1 MIVLFHWCGE
11 CIFARIDLLSLCVFA
26 TIHNIYAN
34 SIMLLL
40 LMMMMMMI
48 IINDMMMLNN
58 MMNTVFFSISWTHYM
73 THFLKMWTY
82 VWLYIYHISCIYIY
96 IYVYMCVCDLR
107 QMDLCTWDTPTHKND
122 GLEIVFIEPTISQ
135 FVELLDSWHHVGVIV
150 FR

>member
-1 MIVLFHWCGE
+1 MDTLYDTFFENV
-11 CIFARIDLLSLCVFA
+11 DLCV
-26 TIHNIYAN
+26 
-34 SIMLLL
+34 
-40 LMMMMMMI
+40 I
-48 IINDMMMLNN
+48 I
-58 MMNTVFFSISWTHYM
+58 
-73 THFLKMWTY
+73 
-82 VWLYIYHISCIYIY
+82 HISHIMYIY